1 MATEPYVLD
10 ATVIINLACVSSAT
24 REKVVGALETRAL
37 VAMEVDE
44 ELLVGVKSIR
54 QHPHARA
61 ARAVGL
67 RMNQGPEDDRALI
80 ERGDELREA
89 IAKPSD
95 PPDKHLGEAGS
106 AALAEQLSST
116 LITDDGAGRDLERLT
131 GVALLNT
138 AGLLRELVTRGL
150 LACGDARKAYAEMIE
165 AKRWIDPDEI
175 IC

>member
-1 MATEPYVLD
+1 MADEPYVLD
-10 ATVIINLACVSSAT
+10 ATVIINLAHVSAAT
-24 REKVVGALETRAL
+24 REKIVSVLETRAV

-44 ELLVGVKSIR
+44 ELLDGVRSIR
-54 QHPHARA
+54 QYPHARA

-67 RMNQGPEDDRALI
+67 RMAQGPEDDLTLI

-95 PPDKHLGEAGS
+95 PPAKHLGEAGS
-106 AALAEQLSST
+106 AALAEHLSST
-116 LITDDGAGRDLERLT
+116 LVTDDGAGRDLERLT

-138 AGLLRELVTRGL
+138 AGLLRELVAGGFVG
-150 LACGDARKAYAEMIE
+150 CKDARKAYAEMIDAE
-165 AKRWIDPDEI
+165 RWVDPDEV